1 MDDSDLIQSD
11 YEKSKQTLYGLLEDG
26 QEALTLAMEIA
37 RESEHPRSIEVLS
50 GLMKNIADINDKI
63 MALNKTNRE
72 LQSKEKPKE
81 IESGVTNNIL
91 LSGSTSDIQRMLADQ
106 MKTIEQDSN
115 V

>member
-11 YEKSKQTLYGLLEDG
+11 YERSKQTLYGLLEDG
-26 QEALTLAMEIA
+26 QEALTLAMDIA

-72 LQSKEKPKE
+72 LRSKEKPKE
-81 IESGVTNNIL
+81 VEGGVTNNIL
-91 LSGSTSDIQRMLADQ
+91 FSGSTSDIQRMLADQ